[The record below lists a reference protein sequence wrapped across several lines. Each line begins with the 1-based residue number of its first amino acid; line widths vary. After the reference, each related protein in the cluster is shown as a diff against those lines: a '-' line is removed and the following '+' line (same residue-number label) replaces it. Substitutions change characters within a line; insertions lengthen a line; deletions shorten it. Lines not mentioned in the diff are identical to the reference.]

1 MLISSVICNSQ
12 KKWKQFKSPSM
23 MNKQNVA
30 HPYNGILF
38 SHKKEWCTNTF
49 YNMDEP

>member
-1 MLISSVICNSQ
+1 
-12 KKWKQFKSPSM
+12 

-38 SHKKEWCTNTF
+38 GLKKDTL
-49 YNMDEP
+49 YNVMNLEDTMLSEIIQSQKDKYL